1 MKKNILFAF
10 LFGALALTGCGS
22 DDDDITTTAPTP
34 RPEGYNNLRDSV
46 GTATRPVDWQET
58 PISDLDITAPDRIVI
73 TAKEVPVDIDPDN
86 DLMAAFVNGE
96 CRAVTSAVQ
105 EENEQ
110 VHFTLVVM
118 PKVEESASDIDIE
131 LRYFS
136 AKNKRIYIAETFPFI
151 AGSMEH
157 GTLTNG
163 GHQVKWK

>member
-1 MKKNILFAF
+1 MKKVLLFAF

-22 DDDDITTTAPTP
+22 DDDITTTTQ
-34 RPEGYNNLRDSV
+34 RPEGFNNLRDSV
-46 GTATRPVDWQET
+46 GTAIRPADWKEI
-58 PISDLDITAPDRIVI
+58 PISELDITAPDRIVI
-73 TAKEVPVDIDPDN
+73 TQQGVPVDIDPDN

-96 CRAVTSAVQ
+96 CRTVTSAFQ

-118 PKVEESASDIDIE
+118 PKIEEDASEIDIE

-136 AKNKRIYIAETFPFI
+136 AKNKRIYIAEPFPFI
-151 AGSMEH
+151 AGSMKH